1 MGCGPTTPKE
11 PDYYTEATTA
21 AVADAKSIEVRK
33 KIENAALT
41 GGKVTVNGKVYDF
54 SNMGEADYQRAYGD
68 AMANAALEIQ
78 KSYGDQYIQ
87 QRQAEL
93 EAADPDG
100 VAGRKMLWDQVQRSL
115 STSGEGQDN
124 AKALEAS
131 ILAELEKGGTLDPG
145 VEHDVRQR
153 VLGAQVARG
162 NFLGGAAATNEAR
175 AMTDASTAVKTAREQ
190 RALDF
195 LASGASPEDIEYRKT
210 QTSLSNLASFL
221 RGETPT
227 AQFGQLSGAN
237 NGAAPFT
244 MAPASNVSLD
254 PNAGSRGASYAMAN
268 YNTAADYASQQANP
282 WMAGTALG
290 IQGASI
296 WNQLGSVKKQQPQ
309 MAGKY
314 GGGSAWG

>member
-1 MGCGPTTPKE
+1 MGCGPSKPQE
-11 PDYYTEATTA
+11 PNYYAEATTA
-21 AVADAKSIEVRK
+21 AVADAKSIEARK

-41 GGKVTVNGKVYDF
+41 GGKVTVNGQVYDF
-54 SNMGEADYQRAYGD
+54 SNMSEADYQRAYAD

-100 VAGRKMLWDQVQRSL
+100 VAGRKQLWEQVQKSL
-115 STSGEGQDN
+115 SSTGQGQED
-124 AKALEAS
+124 AKSLEAS
-131 ILAELEKGGTLDPG
+131 IMAELEKGGTLDPG

-195 LASGASPEDIEYRKT
+195 LSSGASPEDIEYRRT
-210 QTSLSNLASFL
+210 QTSLANLASFL
-221 RGETPT
+221 RGDTPT

-237 NGAAPFT
+237 NGAAPFAL
-244 MAPASNVSLD
+244 APASNVSLD
-254 PNAGSRGASYAMAN
+254 PNAGAAGASYAQRNYTTSAN
-268 YNTAADYASQQANP
+268 SYSQQANP

-290 IQGASI
+290 IQGASV
-296 WNQLGSVKKQQPQ
+296 WNQLSNVTKQPQ